1 MELPSPP
8 ANLPSPPFYNVSG
21 IANLRDIG
29 GYSCPAPQSANHAS
43 SNSTTDSSGPSYS
56 IARHLVYRSAD
67 PSRVTPVGVER
78 LQELGVRVV
87 FDLRSM
93 PEILRHG
100 KEWEGVDK
108 NLKPFRER
116 EVRANGAPTTS
127 ARPGMSRADT
137 ERAIERG
144 ELGVPDA
151 LKTEQELDQERGVIE
166 RVWTPVFSEE
176 DYSPEKI
183 ALRYKDYVSQSDE
196 VSLFL
201 SDIQSHHQ
209 GCWWLTCGRDL

>member
-1 MELPSPP
+1 M
-8 ANLPSPPFYNVSG
+8 
-21 IANLRDIG
+21 
-29 GYSCPAPQSANHAS
+29 
-43 SNSTTDSSGPSYS
+43 
-56 IARHLVYRSAD
+56 ARHLVYRSAD
-67 PSRVTPVGVER
+67 PSRVTPAGVER

-93 PEILRHG
+93 PEILRRG

-116 EVRANGAPTTS
+116 ADRANGASSATID
-127 ARPGMSRADT
+127 ARPGMSRRDT

-144 ELGVPDA
+144 EVGVPDA
-151 LKTEQELDQERGVIE
+151 LRTEQELDQGVIE

-183 ALRYKDYVSQSDE
+183 ALRYKDYASASDQ
-196 VSLFL
+196 VSLALLMFRVML
-201 SDIQSHHQ
+201 RGI
-209 GCWWLTCGRDL
+209 GG